1 MWDGWDSRALLV
13 NPSKSSAIPTYMLNA
28 ITQGED
34 PPSLIHGNSLKKFKG
49 VEKEANFP

>member
-28 ITQGED
+28 ITQRED
-34 PPSLIHGNSLKKFKG
+34 PPSLIQGNSFKKFKG